1 VATGF
6 PEKSCENK
14 GIQSMSDS
22 AGNDDALDAQAA
34 AGALSRIFCRD
45 VTTASAICA
54 GCGRTGPFA
63 ELRLYGSGSHM
74 GYVMR
79 CPSCDAVLMR
89 LAATPGGLWL
99 EMQGLRSLT
108 FATA

>member
-1 VATGF
+1 MTGNQAE
-6 PEKSCENK
+6 PA
-14 GIQSMSDS
+14 M
-22 AGNDDALDAQAA
+22 LDAQAA
-34 AGALSRIFCRD
+34 AGALSQIFSRD

-54 GCGRTGPFA
+54 GCGRSGPFA
-63 ELRLYGSGSHM
+63 ELRLYGGGSHM

-79 CPSCDAVLMR
+79 CPGCDAVLMR